1 MKLDL
6 SLDFKWAN
14 GVSTK
19 VSLEAAVKEVC
30 RKVNDE
36 LAGRSPDFGVI
47 FIANSFASEY
57 SRLMPLLTE
66 QIEIK
71 HLIGCSGGG
80 IVGDGQELEDMPALS
95 LMVGHIPNA
104 GIKTFH
110 IIDEQLPDLDSSPDR
125 WQDLIGVSAYEEEA
139 NFVIL
144 ADPFS
149 FAVSDFLRGL
159 DFAYPHAVKV
169 GGMASSNGVG
179 TNALFCSVVEGQHN
193 IYRSGAVGAAI
204 WGDIVIDAVV
214 AQGCRPIGK
223 PLQISECDRNI
234 ILSLED
240 QSPLVALQN
249 IVNDLSQSDRDLA
262 QHSLFVGVVMNEFKP
277 ILEQGDFLI
286 RNIIGVDPRS
296 GAIAVADRM
305 RPGQRIQLHLR
316 DRQASAEDLEGAL
329 IRYQREHEVDQAC
342 AGLMFACM
350 GRGEGLYGK
359 TGFDSQ
365 LFRSYLGDVPLSGFF
380 CGGEI
385 GPVSGSTFVHGYT
398 SSFGIFRSRSQVK

>member
-1 MKLDL
+1 MKWV
-6 SLDFKWAN
+6 S
-14 GVSTK
+14 GISTK
-19 VSLEAAVKEVC
+19 VSLEAAIQDVIE
-30 RKVNDE
+30 KVLVGLE
-36 LAGRSPDFGVI
+36 GRSPDFGIV
-47 FIANSFASEY
+47 FISNAFTSEY
-57 SRLMPLLTE
+57 PRLMPLLAE
-66 QIEIK
+66 HIKIK

-80 IVGDGQELEDMPALS
+80 IVGDGQELEDVPALS
-95 LMVGHIPNA
+95 LMVAHIPNA

-110 IIDEQLPDLDSSPDR
+110 IVDEQLPDLDSSPDR
-125 WQDLIGVSAYEEEA
+125 WQELIGVSAYEEEP

-159 DFAYPHAVKV
+159 DFAYPEAVKV
-169 GGMASSNGVG
+169 GGMASSGGVG
-179 TNALFCSVVEGQHN
+179 SNALFCTSADGKYMIH
-193 IYRSGAVGAAI
+193 RSGAIGAAI

-223 PLQISECDRNI
+223 PLQVSECDRNV

-249 IVNDLSQSDRDLA
+249 IVNDLSESDRDLA

-277 ILEQGDFLI
+277 VLEQGDFLI

-296 GAIAVADRM
+296 GAIAIADRM

-316 DRQASAEDLEGAL
+316 DRQASAEDLEDAL
-329 IRYQREHEVDQAC
+329 VRYEKDHDVDRTC
-342 AGLMFACM
+342 AALMFACM
-350 GRGEGLYGK
+350 GRGEKLYGK
-359 TGFDSQ
+359 SGFDSD
-365 LFRSYLGDVPLSGFF
+365 LLRSHVGNVPVSGFF

-385 GPVSGSTFVHGYT
+385 GPVSGTTFVHGYT
-398 SSFGIFRSRSQVK
+398 SSFGIFRDRS